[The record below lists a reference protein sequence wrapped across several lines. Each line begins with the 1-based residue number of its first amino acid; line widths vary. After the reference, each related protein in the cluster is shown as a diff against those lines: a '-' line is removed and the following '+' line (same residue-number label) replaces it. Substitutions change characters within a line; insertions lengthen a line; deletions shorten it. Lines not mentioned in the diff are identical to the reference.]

1 MKNWTTTPPTEP
13 GLYLWR
19 RKGARG
25 WPSMVRLED
34 TGDKR
39 MRVTSESVHR
49 SDPRL
54 FATAR
59 SLRGEWIGPVPE

>member
-1 MKNWTTTPPTEP
+1 MNWTTTPPTEP

-34 TGDKR
+34 TGDR
-39 MRVTSESVHR
+39 AMRVVSESVR
-49 SDPRL
+49 RDDPKL

>member
-1 MKNWTTTPPTEP
+1 MNWTTTPPTEP

-25 WPSMVRLED
+25 LPHLTRLED
-34 TGDKR
+34 VYEDGR
-39 MRVTSESVHR
+39 MRVANESTR
-49 SDPRL
+49 WSSPAL

-59 SLRGEWIGPVPE
+59 RIRGEWFGPVPS